1 MTVAVLDTNVLV
13 SGVTGFLI
21 DTSVPGQILHLWQ
34 AGRFTLAVSDH
45 ILAELERTLQKPYF
59 QRRLSTEYLAAVRVL
74 FRTSARLTPLTVQVH
89 DVASH
94 PEDDLVLAT
103 ALSGQA
109 DYLITGD
116 RHLLA
121 LGNYQEVAILSPR
134 AFLQQLQQEGSS
146 REE

>member
-1 MTVAVLDTNVLV
+1 MTVVVLDTNVLV

-34 AGRFTLAVSDH
+34 AGRFTLVVSDH

-59 QRRLSTEYLAAVRVL
+59 QRRLSAEHIAAARLL
-74 FRTSARLTPLTVQVH
+74 FRTSARLTPLTVQVQGI
-89 DVASH
+89 ASH

-116 RHLLA
+116 RHLQE
-121 LGNYQEVAILSPR
+121 LGSYQGVTILSPR
-134 AFLQQLQQEGSS
+134 AFLQQLQREGTSK
-146 REE
+146 EE

>member
-34 AGRFTLAVSDH
+34 AGRFTLVVSDH

-59 QRRLSTEYLAAVRVL
+59 QHRLSMEQITAARVL
-74 FRTSARLTPLTVQVH
+74 FRTSARFTPLTVEVH
-89 DVASH
+89 GVASH
-94 PEDDLVLAT
+94 PEDDLVVAT

-116 RHLLA
+116 HHLQA
-121 LGNYQEVAILSPR
+121 VGSYQGVTILSPR
-134 AFLQQLQQEGSS
+134 AFVQQLQRKGSP
-146 REE
+146 